1 MGETV
6 NKSEIAEQIGKR
18 IFKPLF
24 WDVSPPTNINFSCLY
39 QKPKDPQEVIEN
51 KTYHTNQGTHPM
63 DASFSYIDPYL
74 GKRVYLNT
82 DFKSYSSQSITSH
95 KIRQDLASLAETI
108 NCAQDSSE
116 WANFVCCIDEI
127 KEVRGLLF
135 LYNTDYKYEHNI
147 DYILNRVKLENLPI
161 AKNQYIHLL
170 DPLTINRIYS
180 LVKDLESL
188 ENKLYDK
195 YSFYYPNQR
204 LSKNIVSNSIV
215 PPLPCTIE
223 MICSTY
229 TVIQYEKNSTKGF
242 LIYYNGEGTT
252 KEEFMYLFDYL
263 TSVQIP
269 FNENLKIRASNANIS
284 KNIINNFRM
293 AKQTY
298 LQDWNFSEAIVES
311 LKDLDI
317 FVIDQNIPN
326 FIETL
331 QGWDKLK

>member
-1 MGETV
+1 M
-6 NKSEIAEQIGKR
+6 
-18 IFKPLF
+18 
-24 WDVSPPTNINFSCLY
+24 
-39 QKPKDPQEVIEN
+39 
-51 KTYHTNQGTHPM
+51 
-63 DASFSYIDPYL
+63 
-74 GKRVYLNT
+74 
-82 DFKSYSSQSITSH
+82 
-95 KIRQDLASLAETI
+95 KIS
-108 NCAQDSSE
+108 
-116 WANFVCCIDEI
+116 
-127 KEVRGLLF
+127 
-135 LYNTDYKYEHNI
+135 
-147 DYILNRVKLENLPI
+147 
-161 AKNQYIHLL
+161 
-170 DPLTINRIYS
+170 
-180 LVKDLESL
+180 
-188 ENKLYDK
+188 
-195 YSFYYPNQR
+195 YYPNQR

>member
-1 MGETV
+1 
-6 NKSEIAEQIGKR
+6 
-18 IFKPLF
+18 
-24 WDVSPPTNINFSCLY
+24 
-39 QKPKDPQEVIEN
+39 
-51 KTYHTNQGTHPM
+51 M
-63 DASFSYIDPYL
+63 D
-74 GKRVYLNT
+74 
-82 DFKSYSSQSITSH
+82 
-95 KIRQDLASLAETI
+95 
-108 NCAQDSSE
+108 
-116 WANFVCCIDEI
+116 
-127 KEVRGLLF
+127 
-135 LYNTDYKYEHNI
+135 
-147 DYILNRVKLENLPI
+147 
-161 AKNQYIHLL
+161 
-170 DPLTINRIYS
+170 
-180 LVKDLESL
+180 
-188 ENKLYDK
+188 
-195 YSFYYPNQR
+195 
-204 LSKNIVSNSIV
+204 

-242 LIYYNGEGTT
+242 LIYYNGEGGT

-269 FNENLKIRASNANIS
+269 FNENLKIRASNSNIS